1 MTLATAGITPVTQN
15 PSNLLNFASGT
26 YTGDGSASAQL
37 NIDWTPKYVKLIDL
51 TDVFSWEWV
60 QGMPANDTIYFTGSA
75 DMAIDTNNVIST
87 NGKLNSV
94 SSAGV
99 YSPAGN
105 GPGDGT
111 LINTSLTVWGPDPTN
126 PNNCTIGAN
135 GLVNGKSYV
144 WFAFG

>member
-26 YTGDGSASAQL
+26 FTGDGSATAVINL
-37 NIDWTPKYVKLIDL
+37 DWTPKYVVLWDL
-51 TDVFSWEWV
+51 TDTYRWEWC
-60 QGMPANDTIYFTGSA
+60 QGFPANDTIYQTGGA
-75 DMAIDTNNVIST
+75 DIAVDTNNVIST

-94 SSAGV
+94 TSAGV
-99 YSPAGN
+99 YTPTGN

-111 LINTSLTVWGPDPTN
+111 LVNTSITVWGPDPTN
-126 PNNCTIGAN
+126 SSNCTITTN

-144 WFAFG
+144 WMAFG